1 MIVIKWRYY
10 IMFKLINNLKI
21 RTIITLLIVFAVL
34 SVISTNYLGLYSMNR
49 INDNMTDMYQ
59 NRLIAIARLGAA
71 RSNFLTVRLNAEK
84 ATLKYDTKSE
94 EQIKVYYE
102 KLENRLKQ
110 YEATSLD
117 DFQIGKIGE
126 IHNDLSKYMASWEK
140 IKAQLVTSGKITKE
154 ESDSLV
160 SFGEKIE
167 SDIVEIRDYNE
178 KLANAQNLNS
188 DKIYQTSIRTLFYL
202 AISITV
208 VLSLI
213 GYIIVLIIMRSTKET
228 INRLE
233 HVASGDL
240 TVSINIDENNEF
252 GTMKTALNHT
262 VESIRVMVNSIK
274 GQTVELENKAE
285 ELSSISEEMSSGS
298 QNVGIAIQEVAQG
311 TSNQAKDIIHT
322 NTIVNEFNEHLEEV
336 IKTVTIIAT
345 GASNIEEMAEDSNS
359 KMNALITSIK
369 KVHAVFYDFAEKIH
383 TLGTSVNTINEIA
396 NLING
401 IAIQTNLLA
410 LNASIEAA
418 RAGEAGKGF
427 AVVADEIRKLAEQSK
442 NSSENINSVINRISS
457 ETNTMIGTSDEVGK
471 EMSEQLKTISI
482 AIEAFENI
490 INNIKK
496 VNPQITA
503 INHSMNFIQ
512 EEKTIIVGK
521 LESASAI
528 SEQVSASAEEIAAS
542 AEEMTASSVQV
553 AGTALALSNMTKE
566 IVNSLVKFKL

>member
-1 MIVIKWRYY
+1 
-10 IMFKLINNLKI
+10 MFKLINNLKI
-21 RTIITLLIVFAVL
+21 RTIIIFLIVFAAL
-34 SVISTNYLGLYSMNR
+34 SVVSTNYLGLSSMKR

-59 NRLIAIARLGAA
+59 NKLIGIARLGSV
-71 RSNFLTVRLNAEK
+71 RSDFLTIRLNTEK
-84 ATLKYDTKSE
+84 SILKYDTKYE
-94 EQIKVYYE
+94 EEIKIYYE

-110 YEATSLD
+110 YEDTSLD
-117 DFQIGKIGE
+117 EFQIGKVSK
-126 IHNDLSKYMASWEK
+126 IHNDINEYMTSWEK
-140 IKAQLVTSGKITKE
+140 IKTQLVTSVKISKE
-154 ESDSLV
+154 ESDALV
-160 SFGEKIE
+160 LLGEKIE
-167 SDIVEIRDYNE
+167 SEIVEIRDYNE
-178 KLANAQNLNS
+178 KLANTENLNS
-188 DKIYQTSIRTLFYL
+188 DKIYQTSIRRLFYL
-202 AISITV
+202 AISITG

-213 GYIIVLIIMRSTKET
+213 GYIIVLIITRSTKET

-233 HVASGDL
+233 QVASGDL

-252 GTMKTALNHT
+252 GAMKKALNHT
-262 VESIRVMVNSIK
+262 VENIRTMINSIK

-311 TSNQAKDIIHT
+311 TSSQAEDIIHT

-336 IKTVTIIAT
+336 IRTVTNIAS

-359 KMNALITSIK
+359 KMNALIRSVK
-369 KVHAVFYDFAEKIH
+369 KVHAVFHDFAEKIY
-383 TLGTSVNTINEIA
+383 TLGTSVNKINETA

-401 IAIQTNLLA
+401 VAVQTNLLA

-442 NSSENINSVINRISS
+442 TSSENINSVINQISS

-482 AIEAFENI
+482 AIESFENI

-503 INHSMNFIQ
+503 INQSMNYIQ

-542 AEEMTASSVQV
+542 AEEMTVSSEEV
-553 AGTALALSNMTKE
+553 ADTALALSNMTKE

>member
-1 MIVIKWRYY
+1 
-10 IMFKLINNLKI
+10 MFKLINNLKI
-21 RTIITLLIVFAVL
+21 RTIIIFLIVFAAL
-34 SVISTNYLGLYSMNR
+34 SVISTNYLGLASMHR

-59 NRLIAIARLGAA
+59 NKLIGIARLGSV
-71 RSNFLTVRLNAEK
+71 RSDFLTIRLNSEK
-84 ATLKYDTKSE
+84 AILKYDSKFE
-94 EQIKVYYE
+94 EEIKVYYE

-110 YEATSLD
+110 YAETYLD
-117 DFQIGKIGE
+117 EFQIGKISE
-126 IHNDLSKYMASWEK
+126 IHNDINEYMASWEK
-140 IKAQLVTSGKITKE
+140 VKSQLVTSGKISNE
-154 ESDSLV
+154 ESDALV
-160 SFGEKIE
+160 LLGEKIE
-167 SDIVEIRDYNE
+167 SEIVEIRDHNE
-178 KLANAQNLNS
+178 KLANTQNLNS
-188 DKIYQTSIRTLFYL
+188 DKIYQTSIRRLFYL
-202 AISITV
+202 AISITA

-213 GYIIVLIIMRSTKET
+213 GYIIVLIITRSTKET

-233 HVASGDL
+233 QVASGDL
-240 TVSINIDENNEF
+240 AVSINIDENNEF
-252 GTMKTALNHT
+252 GAMKKALNHT
-262 VESIRVMVNSIK
+262 VENIRTMINSIK

-311 TSNQAKDIIHT
+311 TSSQAEDIIHT

-336 IKTVTIIAT
+336 IRTVTNIAI

-359 KMNALITSIK
+359 KMSDLVKSLK
-369 KVHAVFYDFAEKIH
+369 KVHAVFNDFAEKIH
-383 TLGTSVNTINEIA
+383 TLGTSVNKINEIS

-401 IAIQTNLLA
+401 VAVQTNLLA

-442 NSSENINSVINRISS
+442 TSSENINSVINQISS
-457 ETNTMIGTSDEVGK
+457 ETNTMIGTSDEVGN

-482 AIEAFENI
+482 AIESFEKI

-496 VNPQITA
+496 VNPQIAA
-503 INHSMNFIQ
+503 INQSMNFIQ

-542 AEEMTASSVQV
+542 TEEMTVSSAEV
-553 AGTALALSNMTKE
+553 AGTALDLSNMTKE
-566 IVNSLVKFKL
+566 IVDSLVKFKL